1 MRTMI
6 TALAALSLATPLAA
20 QDYRFSKEMASGA
33 TLTIENIN
41 GAIEVTQGPGRTAE
55 ILVTKTVKKGDGSL
69 VKAIMESDGDGVRV
83 CTIYLN
89 RNRNRNSC
97 KGENND
103 GPRDGDNFQIDMH
116 YVVRIPAG
124 VRLSADNVN
133 GSVTAHGL
141 DASASLETVNGDV
154 TFEGATATSIQTV
167 NGKIHGTFTRG
178 SWDGKMDIETVN
190 GSVDLTFPG
199 TLNATI
205 SGETVNGSI
214 QSNDFPITIEGKWGP
229 KSFSGRIGGGSSK
242 LSVQTVNGSITLQ
255 RSGRGG

>member
-1 MRTMI
+1 MKTMI

-20 QDYRFSKEMASGA
+20 QDYRFSKEMATG
-33 TLTIENIN
+33 TKLTIENIN
-41 GAIEVTQGPGRTAE
+41 GTIEVSQGAGRTAE
-55 ILVTKTVKKGDGSL
+55 VLVTKTVKKGDGSL
-69 VKAIMESDGDGVRV
+69 VKAIMEADGDGVRV

-89 RNRNRNSC
+89 RDRNRNSC
-97 KGENND
+97 KGDNSSNS
-103 GPRDGDNFQIDMH
+103 RDGDNFQVEMH
-116 YVVRIPAG
+116 YVVKVPAG

-133 GSVTAHGL
+133 GNVTARGL
-141 DASASLETVNGDV
+141 EAPASLQTVNGDV

-167 NGKIHGTFTRG
+167 NGKVRGTFTRG
-178 SWDGKMDIETVN
+178 SWDGKLDIETVN
-190 GSVDLTFPG
+190 GSVDLTFPA

-229 KSFSGRIGGGSSK
+229 KSFTGRIGAGASK
-242 LSVQTVNGSITLQ
+242 LNIQTVNGGITLQ